1 MSESAPLFM
10 KVRSGGLFPIDP
22 KGLKHMGKLKEGD
35 IVRCSPP
42 SRPRNIG
49 HHRKYWALCQLI
61 ADHSQIE
68 TAELVSDVLK
78 VKTGHSHFVQTKS
91 GEGLT
96 FPKSISFAAMD
107 QNAFDDFW
115 DRCVRYVVTDLL
127 PGVQRA
133 DLEREIQDMIT

>member
-10 KVRSGGLFPIDP
+10 KVRSGGLFPVDS
-22 KGLKHMGKLKEGD
+22 KGLEKMGRFADGV
-35 IVRCSPP
+35 IVRILPP
-42 SRPRNIG
+42 TQPRNIG

-61 ADHSQIE
+61 ADNSQVE
-68 TAELVSDVLK
+68 NAELVSDVLK
-78 VKTGHSHFVQTKS
+78 VKTGHSHFVETKS

-107 QNAFDDFW
+107 QGAFDDFW
-115 DRCVRYVVTDLL
+115 DSCVKYVVTELL

-133 DLEREIQDMIT
+133 DLEREIEDMIR